1 MKLNRIT
8 INPEVM
14 GGQPC
19 IRGLRIPVSLVVKL
33 IASGKTVGEILED
46 YPELQEGDVK
56 QALEFA
62 AWTTSERIIPVTA

>member
-8 INPEVM
+8 INTEVM

-19 IRGLRIPVSLVVKL
+19 IRGLR
-33 IASGKTVGEILED
+33 GEILED
-46 YPELQEGDVK
+46 YPELQEEDIK

-62 AWTTSERIIPVTA
+62 A